1 MEVTAANIKELIRKN
16 FEAQLSE
23 QKGTWAP
30 GMQRKSDLDDL
41 LHFYRNSFARGI
53 VEFSEAERKATPMRP
68 YPFTQ
73 GGFYPRWF
81 LTEYLYSRLTAKRR
95 EKMYR
100 RDFDILHAAGI
111 KFPPFNPEHSDLYYN
126 FDGSAFNFEMRKFG
140 IDIALMKQYIR
151 PSVERGSTEAS
162 RPNVRPSVERGST
175 EASRPNV
182 RKDIKNICEIGA
194 GYGGMCEMLA
204 VNQPFDR
211 YLIIDLFETLCV
223 SMTYLRNSPTLKEFR
238 FFYIESTNDLKD
250 IPPRSIA
257 FVSYKTFHQ
266 ISEAL
271 KKFPLELFIN
281 ISSFVE
287 MGPTIVGEYFDF
299 IQSYQD
305 IYLFSANNMMRSE
318 QGDNFSAYDFP
329 YDNNWK
335 HLCEVPHSHLQSEL
349 SRFSHRKG

>member
-140 IDIALMKQYIR
+140 IDIALMKQC
-151 PSVERGSTEAS
+151 
-162 RPNVRPSVERGST
+162 
-175 EASRPNV
+175 V

>member
-140 IDIALMKQYIR
+140 ADIALMKQYIGE
-151 PSVERGSTEAS
+151 V
-162 RPNVRPSVERGST
+162 
-175 EASRPNV
+175 
-182 RKDIKNICEIGA
+182 KNICEIGA

-204 VNQPFDR
+204 ENHPFDH
-211 YLIIDLFETLCV
+211 YLIVDLFETLCV
-223 SMTYLRNSPTLKEFR
+223 SMTYLPNSPTLEGFR
-238 FFYIESTNDLKD
+238 FFYIESADDLKH
-250 IPPRSIA
+250 IPARSIA
-257 FVSYKTFHQ
+257 FMSYKTFHKM
-266 ISEAL
+266 SGAL
-271 KKFPLELFIN
+271 KTLPLELFIN

-287 MGPTIVGEYFDF
+287 MGPAIVREYFDF
-299 IQSYQD
+299 IQSYD
-305 IYLFSANNMMRSE
+305 DVYLFSANNMNRRE
-318 QGDNFSAYDFP
+318 QGESFGAYDFP
-329 YDNNWK
+329 YDKNWE
-335 HLCEVPHSHLQSEL
+335 HLCDVPNSHLQSEL
-349 SRFSHRKG
+349 SRLSHRKA

>member
-140 IDIALMKQYIR
+140 IDIALMRQYL
-151 PSVERGSTEAS
+151 T
-162 RPNVRPSVERGST
+162 N
-175 EASRPNV
+175 
-182 RKDIKNICEIGA
+182 IKNICEIGA